1 VRTGFTLNLAGPKI
15 DGLFNYIQS
24 ENKKG
29 ENLFGGI
36 AVNTDQRDYRGRWV
50 YFDKTSKELKDNY
63 FSNWENLE
71 L

>member
-1 VRTGFTLNLAGPKI
+1 VRTGFTQKLAGPKI

-36 AVNTDQRDYRGRWV
+36 AVNTDQRDYRGRWI
-50 YFDKTSKELKDNY
+50 YFDKASKELKDNY